1 MISDDLKKE
10 EIVKKKHFQTGC
22 YETHG
27 KFWQLKLESE
37 AVSPETTVYC
47 NVSMQHNYSSLYQ

>member
-1 MISDDLKKE
+1 MISDDFKKE
-10 EIVKKKHFQTGC
+10 EIVKKKHFQTC

-47 NVSMQHNYSSLYQ
+47 DVSMLHNYSSLYQ